1 MVYIGREVL
10 SLGAPE
16 SKWINRFKIGRD
28 GTREEV
34 IAEYDR

>member
-16 SKWINRFKIGRD
+16 SKWRNRFKIGRD

-34 IAEYDR
+34 IAEYER